1 MALSLELWFF
11 WTLSEKYAWNVENAQ
26 LRDIDLNFELHHM
39 VRQQEINF
47 DGKTVEIRL
56 SEKGIEDK
64 TAETPGS

>member
-1 MALSLELWFF
+1 MALPLELWFF
-11 WTLSEKYAWNVENAQ
+11 WTLSEKYAWNVENDQ
-26 LRDIDLNFELHHM
+26 SEVDLNFGRLHHM

-64 TAETPGS
+64 IAETPGS

>member
-1 MALSLELWFF
+1 
-11 WTLSEKYAWNVENAQ
+11 
-26 LRDIDLNFELHHM
+26 M